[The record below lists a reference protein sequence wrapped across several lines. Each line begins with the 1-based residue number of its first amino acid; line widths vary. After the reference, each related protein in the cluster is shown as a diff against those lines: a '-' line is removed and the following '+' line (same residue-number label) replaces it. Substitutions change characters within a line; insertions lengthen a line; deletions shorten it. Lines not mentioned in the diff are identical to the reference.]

1 MEVELEGKSVERK
14 GYARRARKCVG
25 TNERRGKKHVLST
38 DEENLID
45 IVVLDGAIF
54 AASGSGGWPS
64 TATQG
69 P

>member
-1 MEVELEGKSVERK
+1 M
-14 GYARRARKCVG
+14 RA
-25 TNERRGKKHVLST
+25 NERRGKKHVLST

-45 IVVLDGAIF
+45 IVVLDDAIF